1 MPVPHRGNER
11 PEVNEIEEIKSRLD
25 IAEIVGQYVQLQKAG
40 RTLKAP
46 CPFHAEKTPSFIVSP
61 ERQSWH
67 CFGACSTGGDVISFV
82 MKREGI
88 EFTEA
93 LRMLA
98 EKAGVQL
105 KDRRSSPEQDRAR
118 QRLYAAND
126 AAAEWYE
133 KLLAEDA
140 GREASA
146 YLQRRGLDGETIEAF
161 QLGFSLDEWHAA
173 QEHLTKIGF
182 TERELLGAGL
192 LVEGERGAH
201 DRFRGRLMFPIWDV
215 KGRIVGFGAR
225 AMDDDTQPKY
235 LNTAQTPLFDKGG
248 TLYALNR
255 AQEPIREEKRA
266 AVVEG
271 YMDVIAAH
279 QHGFRNVIAQMG
291 TALTDRQVRLLKRFT
306 TDVVLALDSDQA
318 GTQAMIRG
326 HDVVVDAGGGDEGQV
341 PVVNWRGL
349 VTYQEAASVE
359 LRVAVLPEGKD
370 PDDVIRSDA
379 ESWRALIADARP
391 VLDYRLDATAAAVD
405 LGDPRGRSELAREFL
420 PLLGA
425 VTDPVVRAHYLQ
437 RLSRLSQTGE
447 EELSAALKRPQRT
460 ADRAAAPKTASRG
473 DPREEFTLALLLRY
487 ETLRGDGLNVPET
500 LFWDAQARQILVL
513 WKQLTEVN
521 AVKNALPP
529 ELDAYFERLI
539 LRRLPIS
546 DAKEAGEALADC
558 LRRLQRRRLDAEK
571 QAMASQIADLQEEV
585 GVSGLLDA
593 AEQHVIE
600 RDTEIGREIHQH
612 GRSDDGAQTVET
624 RVNGN

>member
-1 MPVPHRGNER
+1 MNE
-11 PEVNEIEEIKSRLD
+11 VEEIKSRLD
-25 IAEIVGQYVQLQKAG
+25 IAEIVGQYIQLQKVG

-61 ERQSWH
+61 DRQSWH

-88 EFTEA
+88 EFPEA

-98 EKAGVQL
+98 ERAGVQL
-105 KDRRSSPEQDRAR
+105 KERRSSPEQEKTR

-126 AAAEWYE
+126 AAAGWYHQ
-133 KLLAEDA
+133 LLAGDA
-140 GREASA
+140 GREARE
-146 YLQRRGLDGETIEAF
+146 YLQKRGLDSETIDTF

-173 QEHLTKIGF
+173 QEHLTKVGF
-182 TERELLGAGL
+182 SERELLAAGL
-192 LVEGERGAH
+192 LVDGERGAH
-201 DRFRGRLMFPIWDV
+201 DRFRGRLTFPIWDI
-215 KGRIVGFGAR
+215 KGHVIGFGAR
-225 AMDDDTQPKY
+225 AMDDSQPKY

-248 TLYALNR
+248 TLYALNH
-255 AQEPIREEKRA
+255 AQEAIRAETRA
-266 AVVEG
+266 VVVEG

-291 TALTDRQVRLLKRFT
+291 TALTDRQVRILKRYT
-306 TDVVLALDSDQA
+306 ADVVLALDSDQA

-326 HDVVVDAGGGDEGQV
+326 HDVVIQAGGDDEQPV

-359 LRVAVLPEGKD
+359 LRVAVLPQGKD
-370 PDDVIRSDA
+370 PDDVIRADA
-379 ESWRALIADARP
+379 ESWRTLIADAEP
-391 VLDYRLDATAAAVD
+391 VLDYRLDAAAATVD
-405 LGDPRGRSELAREFL
+405 LENPRGRSELVREFL

-447 EELSAALKRPQRT
+447 EELAALLTRPQR
-460 ADRAAAPKTASRG
+460 AANSPRAPQLAAKG
-473 DPREEFTLALLLRY
+473 DAGEEFTLSLLLQY
-487 ETLRGDGLNVPET
+487 DSLREDGLKVPET

-513 WKQLTEVN
+513 WKELAQTN
-521 AVKNALPP
+521 AVKGALPP

-546 DAKEAGEALADC
+546 DAKEASEAFADC
-558 LRRLQRRRLDAEK
+558 LRKLETRRLRAEK
-571 QAMASQIADLQEEV
+571 QAMASQIADLQEQV
-585 GVSGLLDA
+585 GASGLLDT
-593 AEQHVIE
+593 AEQQIIE
-600 RDTEIGREIHQH
+600 RDTEIGKEIHRH
-612 GRSDDGAQTVET
+612 GRSDDGAKTVET
-624 RVNGN
+624 SVNGN

>member
-1 MPVPHRGNER
+1 MNE
-11 PEVNEIEEIKSRLD
+11 VEEIKSRLD
-25 IAEIVGQYVQLQKAG
+25 IAEIIGQYVQLQKAG

-61 ERQSWH
+61 DRQSWH

-88 EFTEA
+88 EFPEA

-105 KDRRSSPEQDRAR
+105 KERRSSPEQEKTR
-118 QRLYAAND
+118 QRLYAANE
-126 AAAEWYE
+126 AAADWYHH
-133 KLLAEDA
+133 LLAGDA
-140 GREASA
+140 GREARD
-146 YLQRRGLDGETIEAF
+146 YLQRRGLDSETIEAF

-173 QEHLTKIGF
+173 QEHLTKLGF
-182 TERELLGAGL
+182 SERELLGAGL

-201 DRFRGRLMFPIWDV
+201 DRFRGRLTFPIWDV
-215 KGRIVGFGAR
+215 KGHVIGFGAR
-225 AMDDDTQPKY
+225 AMDDSQPKY

-255 AQEPIREEKRA
+255 AQEAIRAEARA
-266 AVVEG
+266 VVVEG

-291 TALTDRQVRLLKRFT
+291 TALTDRQVRVLKRYT
-306 TDVVLALDSDQA
+306 ADVVLALDSDQA

-326 HDVVVDAGGGDEGQV
+326 HDVVIEAGGEGEQPV

-359 LRVAVLPEGKD
+359 LRIAVLPEGKD
-370 PDDVIRSDA
+370 PDDVIRDDA
-379 ESWRALIADARP
+379 ESWRALITDAEP
-391 VLDYRLDATAAAVD
+391 VLDYRLDAAAATVD
-405 LGDPRGRSELAREFL
+405 LENPRGRSELVREFL

-447 EELSAALKRPQRT
+447 EELAAVATRPQR
-460 ADRAAAPKTASRG
+460 AAKSPMVPQQPAAKGDAS
-473 DPREEFTLALLLRY
+473 EEFTLSLLLQHDS
-487 ETLRGDGLNVPET
+487 LREDGLNVPET

-513 WKQLTEVN
+513 WKELAQVN
-521 AVKNALPP
+521 AMKSALPP
-529 ELDAYFERLI
+529 ELEAYFERLI

-546 DAKEAGEALADC
+546 DAKEAGEAFADC
-558 LRRLQRRRLDAEK
+558 LRNLQKRRLRAEK

-585 GVSGLLDA
+585 GVSGLLHTP
-593 AEQHVIE
+593 EQHLIE
-600 RDTEIGREIHQH
+600 RDTEIGQEIDRH
-612 GRSDDGAQTVET
+612 GRSDDGAETVET
-624 RVNGN
+624 SVNGN

>member
-1 MPVPHRGNER
+1 MNE
-11 PEVNEIEEIKSRLD
+11 VEEIKSRLD
-25 IAEIVGQYVQLQKAG
+25 IAEIIGQYVQLQKAG

-88 EFTEA
+88 EFPEA

-105 KDRRSSPEQDRAR
+105 KDRRSSPEQEKTR
-118 QRLYAAND
+118 QRMYAANE
-126 AAAEWYE
+126 AATDWFRQ
-133 KLLAEDA
+133 LLAADA
-140 GREASA
+140 GREARD
-146 YLQRRGLDGETIEAF
+146 YLQRRGLDNETIEAF

-173 QEHLTKIGF
+173 QEHLTKVGF
-182 TERELLGAGL
+182 SERELLSAGL

-201 DRFRGRLMFPIWDV
+201 DRFRGRLTFPIWDI
-215 KGRIVGFGAR
+215 KGRVIGFGAR
-225 AMDDDTQPKY
+225 AMDDSQPKY

-248 TLYALNR
+248 TLYGLNL
-255 AQEPIREEKRA
+255 AQEAIRAEARA
-266 AVVEG
+266 VVVEG

-291 TALTDRQVRLLKRFT
+291 TALTDRQVRVLKRYT
-306 TDVVLALDSDQA
+306 ADVVLALDSDQA

-326 HDVVVDAGGGDEGQV
+326 HDVVIEAGVEGEHPV

-349 VTYQEAASVE
+349 ITYQEAASVE
-359 LRVAVLPEGKD
+359 LRIAVLPEGQD
-370 PDDVIRSDA
+370 PDDVIRQDA
-379 ESWRALIADARP
+379 ESWRVLMTDAQP
-391 VLDYRLDATAAAVD
+391 VLDYRLDAAAATID
-405 LGDPRGRSELAREFL
+405 LENPRGRAELVREFL

-447 EELSAALKRPQRT
+447 EELAAMLTRPQR
-460 ADRAAAPKTASRG
+460 AAQSPRAPQQPAAKG
-473 DPREEFTLALLLRY
+473 DAREEFTLSLLLQHKS
-487 ETLRGDGLNVPET
+487 LREDGLNVPET

-513 WKQLTEVN
+513 WKEHAEVS

-529 ELDAYFERLI
+529 ELEAYFERLI

-546 DAKEAGEALADC
+546 DAEQAAEAFSDC
-558 LRRLQRRRLDAEK
+558 LQRLQKERLRAEK
-571 QAMASQIADLQEEV
+571 QATDFQIADLQDQV
-585 GVSGLLDA
+585 GVSGLLDTA
-593 AEQHVIE
+593 DQHVIE
-600 RDTEIGREIHQH
+600 RDTAIGKEIHRH
-612 GRSDDGAQTVET
+612 GRSDDGAETVET
-624 RVNGN
+624 SVNGN

>member
-1 MPVPHRGNER
+1 MNE
-11 PEVNEIEEIKSRLD
+11 VEEIKSRLD
-25 IAEIVGQYVQLQKAG
+25 IAEVIGQYVQLQKAG

-88 EFTEA
+88 EFPEA

-105 KDRRSSPEQDRAR
+105 RERRSTPEQDKAR
-118 QRLYAAND
+118 ERMYAANEE
-126 AAAEWYE
+126 AADWYQ

-140 GREASA
+140 GSHARE
-146 YLQRRGLDGETIEAF
+146 YLQKRGLDSETIEAF
-161 QLGFSLDEWHAA
+161 RLGFSPDEWHAA
-173 QEHLTKIGF
+173 QEHLTKLGF

-201 DRFRGRLMFPIWDV
+201 DRFRGRLTFPIWDI
-215 KGRIVGFGAR
+215 KGRVVGFGAR
-225 AMDDDTQPKY
+225 AMDDSQPKY

-248 TLYALNR
+248 TLYALDR
-255 AQEPIREEKRA
+255 AQEAIREEKRA
-266 AVVEG
+266 VVVEG

-279 QHGFRNVIAQMG
+279 QYGFRNVIAQMG
-291 TALTDRQVRLLKRFT
+291 TALTDRQVRILKRYT
-306 TDVVLALDSDQA
+306 ADVVLALDSDQA

-326 HDVVVDAGGGDEGQV
+326 HDVVREAGGGGEQPV

-370 PDDVIRSDA
+370 PDDVIRTDA
-379 ESWRALIADARP
+379 ESWRALIGGARP
-391 VLDYRLDATAAAVD
+391 VLDYRLDAAAEAVD
-405 LGDPRGRSELAREFL
+405 LENPRGRSELVRDFL

-447 EELSAALKRPQRT
+447 EELATALRRPQRAET
-460 ADRAAAPKTASRG
+460 PLRAPQPAAKGNA
-473 DPREEFTLALLLRY
+473 REEFMLSLLLQH
-487 ETLRGDGLNVPET
+487 ESLRGDGLNVPET

-513 WKQLTEVN
+513 WKELAEVN
-521 AVKNALPP
+521 AVKDALPP
-529 ELDAYFERLI
+529 ELEAYLERLI

-546 DAKEAGEALADC
+546 DAKEAREAFADC
-558 LRRLQRRRLDAEK
+558 LQRLQKERLRAEK
-571 QAMASQIADLQEEV
+571 QATASEIADLQEKV
-585 GVSGLLDA
+585 GVTGLLGT
-593 AEQHVIE
+593 AEQRVIE
-600 RDTEIGREIHQH
+600 RDTEIGKEIHRH
-612 GRSDDGAQTVET
+612 GRSDDGAETVET
-624 RVNGN
+624 SVNGN

>member
-1 MPVPHRGNER
+1 MNE
-11 PEVNEIEEIKSRLD
+11 VEEIKSRLD
-25 IAEIVGQYVQLQKAG
+25 IAEIIGQYVQLQKAG

-88 EFTEA
+88 EFPEA

-105 KDRRSSPEQDRAR
+105 KERRSSPEQEKTR
-118 QRLYAAND
+118 QRLYAANE
-126 AAAEWYE
+126 AAADWYHQ
-133 KLLAEDA
+133 LLAEDA
-140 GREASA
+140 GREARD
-146 YLQRRGLDGETIEAF
+146 YLQRRGLDSEVIKAF

-173 QEHLTKIGF
+173 QEHLTKVGF
-182 TERELLGAGL
+182 SERELLGVGL

-201 DRFRGRLMFPIWDV
+201 DRFRGRLTFPIWDI
-215 KGRIVGFGAR
+215 KGRVIGFGAR
-225 AMDDDTQPKY
+225 AMDDSQPKY

-248 TLYALNR
+248 TLYALNH
-255 AQEPIREEKRA
+255 AQEAIRAEARA
-266 AVVEG
+266 VIVEG

-291 TALTDRQVRLLKRFT
+291 TALTDRQVRILKRYA

-326 HDVVVDAGGGDEGQV
+326 HDVVIEAGGEEEQPV

-359 LRVAVLPEGKD
+359 LRIAVLPESKD
-370 PDDVIRSDA
+370 PDDVIRDDA
-379 ESWRALIADARP
+379 KSWSVLIADARP
-391 VLDYRLDATAAAVD
+391 VLDYRLDAAAAAVD
-405 LGDPRGRSELAREFL
+405 LANPRGRSGLVRDFL
-420 PLLGA
+420 PLLSA

-447 EELSAALKRPQRT
+447 EELAAMLTRPQR
-460 ADRAAAPKTASRG
+460 AAKSPRVPQLASKG
-473 DPREEFTLALLLRY
+473 DAIEEFTLSLLLQHDS
-487 ETLRGDGLNVPET
+487 LREDGLNAPET
-500 LFWDAQARQILVL
+500 LFWDAQARQVLVL
-513 WKQLTEVN
+513 WKELADVS

-546 DAKEAGEALADC
+546 DAREAGEAFADC
-558 LRRLQRRRLDAEK
+558 LRKLQQQRLRAEK
-571 QAMASQIADLQEEV
+571 LATASQIADLQEQV
-585 GVSGLLDA
+585 GVSGLLDTPA
-593 AEQHVIE
+593 QHVIE
-600 RDTEIGREIHQH
+600 RDTEIGKEIHRH
-612 GRSDDGAQTVET
+612 GRSDDGTETVEMS
-624 RVNGN
+624 VNGN